1 MSSSL
6 NKVQIIGNLAADP
19 EVKTF
24 QNGGS
29 VTNLRVA
36 ASERW
41 KDKATGEWKERTE
54 WVSVSIHNQRLGDYA
69 NDYLRKGNKVY
80 VEGQLQTRK
89 WTDQQGNERYSTE
102 LVISQFKGEIINLTE
117 RQKDSGKSS
126 SKTSYN
132 APPSNDIEDHIPF

>member
-117 RQKDSGKSS
+117 RQKDNGKSS
-126 SKTSYN
+126 NKISYN
-132 APPSNDIEDHIPF
+132 APPSNEIEDDIPF

>member
-36 ASERW
+36 VSERW
-41 KDKATGEWKERTE
+41 KDKATGE
-54 WVSVSIHNQRLGDYA
+54 
-69 NDYLRKGNKVY
+69 
-80 VEGQLQTRK
+80 
-89 WTDQQGNERYSTE
+89 
-102 LVISQFKGEIINLTE
+102 
-117 RQKDSGKSS
+117 
-126 SKTSYN
+126 
-132 APPSNDIEDHIPF
+132 